1 MRQILAASLLFV
13 AIASVGAED
22 RAAKIRE
29 DAATVTDAG
38 YWIYNDLP
46 KGFALAERTGKPMLV
61 VFRCVP

>member
-1 MRQILAASLLFV
+1 MKLAFCLLLTLLGLN
-13 AIASVGAED
+13 ARAED

-29 DAATVTDAG
+29 DAAAVGEGG

-46 KGFALAERTGKPMLV
+46 KAFALAEATAKPLLV